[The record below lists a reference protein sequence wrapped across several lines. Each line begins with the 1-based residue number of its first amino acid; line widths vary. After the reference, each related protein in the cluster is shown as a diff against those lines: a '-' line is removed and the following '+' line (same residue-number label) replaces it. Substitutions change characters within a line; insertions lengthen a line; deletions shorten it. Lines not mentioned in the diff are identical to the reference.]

1 MRGLSALWTDVR
13 NTLHSDRSVFR
24 GPCIAV
30 PHYSAMNGC
39 VFRTLEKQDLVHPA
53 PAEPPPPFSLCIKDA
68 LLTLPV
74 ALRSPLKAHRAVSTL
89 PSQVGYVQAYLNF
102 RKSLKNR
109 SVLIAPCRFT
119 LPLRCGVQTV
129 VASTSE
135 RQGWWWNNDI
145 TAMHKL
151 ASRQQS
157 YFWHEKEYLNVTRI
171 DHKKFHR
178 GREK

>member
-1 MRGLSALWTDVR
+1 MCKPIWIS
-13 NTLHSDRSVFR
+13 
-24 GPCIAV
+24 
-30 PHYSAMNGC
+30 
-39 VFRTLEKQDLVHPA
+39 E
-53 PAEPPPPFSLCIKDA
+53 
-68 LLTLPV
+68 
-74 ALRSPLKAHRAVSTL
+74 
-89 PSQVGYVQAYLNF
+89 
-102 RKSLKNR
+102 SLKNR

-178 GREK
+178 GREKFVGYDWQASFHTRELQANYNLVGVAYSFSPLLFSLFFSSPWNSVKVNLVLIRINIPFGETVWRGRLGWWFH